1 MGYILPIQNYQAQQ
15 YAERMNNERHNFAYI
30 NRVNPVRLNLDN
42 EEANY
47 WDNLLES
54 EDRRREE
61 QMKKRKNRVPRSPQ
75 PLAKKGFIAP
85 NPAQFSPEIA
95 EVVGKGQSINAYV

>member
-1 MGYILPIQNYQAQQ
+1 MGYILPIQNYQAQL
-15 YAERMNNERHNFAYI
+15 YAERMNSERHNFAYI

-47 WDNLLES
+47 WDSFHAN
-54 EDRRREE
+54 EDKRREQ
-61 QMKKRKNRVPRSPQ
+61 QMKKRKNRAPR
-75 PLAKKGFIAP
+75 PLVKNGFIAP

-95 EVVGKGQSINAYV
+95 EVVGKGRSINAYV

>member
-1 MGYILPIQNYQAQQ
+1 MGYILPIPNYQAQQ

-30 NRVNPVRLNLDN
+30 GRVNPVRLEN
-42 EEANY
+42 EESSY
-47 WDNLLES
+47 W
-54 EDRRREE
+54 EDVLADEERRREE
-61 QMKKRKNRVPRSPQ
+61 QKKQRKNRAPQ
-75 PLAKKGFIAP
+75 PLVKNGFIAP

>member
-47 WDNLLES
+47 WDAFLEN
-54 EDRRREE
+54 EDKRREE
-61 QMKKRKNRVPRSPQ
+61 QTKKRKNRAPHSQ
-75 PLAKKGFIAP
+75 PLAKNGFIAP
-85 NPAQFSPEIA
+85 NPAQLSPEIA
-95 EVVGKGQSINAYV
+95 EVVGKGRSINTYV

>member
-30 NRVNPVRLNLDN
+30 NRVNPVRLNLNN

-47 WDNLLES
+47 WDSFHAN
-54 EDRRREE
+54 EDKRREQ
-61 QMKKRKNRVPRSPQ
+61 QMKKRKNRAPR
-75 PLAKKGFIAP
+75 PLAKNGFIAP

-95 EVVGKGQSINAYV
+95 EVVGKGQAINAYV